1 MMLNTLL
8 YLYLT
13 DENLPILLRCFLSST
28 VFQKHVDLGV
38 KHNCK
43 TILASQAVLFLII
56 SVVRLFIGF
65 LFQLFTGGLSGW
77 HMFFPKCGQFSSF
90 SCFVSVRHRK
100 KIKWLKKAK
109 LADFKSLVQYD
120 AKEEVTGRWSYVEG
134 QYFCDQDSIH
144 IYRLISFKNDPNW
157 FKLYRWE
164 KWINFEERAKTMLNV
179 YFIKKYCKMQIT
191 SQ

>member
-65 LFQLFTGGLSGW
+65 LFQLFTGGLSG
-77 HMFFPKCGQFSSF
+77 
-90 SCFVSVRHRK
+90 
-100 KIKWLKKAK
+100 
-109 LADFKSLVQYD
+109 
-120 AKEEVTGRWSYVEG
+120 
-134 QYFCDQDSIH
+134 
-144 IYRLISFKNDPNW
+144 
-157 FKLYRWE
+157 
-164 KWINFEERAKTMLNV
+164 
-179 YFIKKYCKMQIT
+179 
-191 SQ
+191 